1 MQKDD
6 RRILTFAAIVCV
18 TCSLL
23 LSATAAVL
31 KKRQEYNVELDRK
44 LNVLKAFGVEVVN
57 AKGKRIVSADEVEA
71 YFTDY
76 ISEIILERD
85 SGSVLEGETSADLSS
100 DDLKL
105 KTKLPLY
112 LWTEDGRTTKYAFPI
127 SGYGLWS
134 TLYGYMA
141 LEGDLATVIGVT
153 FYKHNETPGLGG
165 EASAPWF
172 QNQFGGKTVWKDG
185 GLVPFEVVKGGVE
198 GRYPDGCD
206 HCVDGISA
214 ATITSNGIQDFIRE
228 DLEYYEAYF
237 KTIRGT

>member
-23 LSATAAVL
+23 LSGTAAVL
-31 KKRQEYNVELDRK
+31 KKRQEYNIELDRK

-71 YFTDY
+71 YFADH
-76 ISEIILERD
+76 ISERILDRD
-85 SGSVLEGETSADLSS
+85 TGTVLEGATSNELTS
-100 DDLKL
+100 DDLKY

-112 LWTEDGRTTKYAFPI
+112 LWSEDGQITKYAFPI

-141 LEGDLATVIGVT
+141 LEGDLATIIGVT
-153 FYKHNETPGLGG
+153 FYKHGETPGLGG

-172 QNQFGGKTVWKDG
+172 QNQFSGKKVWGDDG
-185 GLVPFEVVKGGVE
+185 LLPFEVVKGGVDA
-198 GRYPDGCD
+198 RYPDGCS

-228 DLEYYEAYF
+228 DLTYYEAYF

>member
-23 LSATAAVL
+23 LSGTAAVL
-31 KKRQEYNVELDRK
+31 KKRQEYNIELDRK

-71 YFTDY
+71 YFADH
-76 ISEIILERD
+76 ISERILDRD
-85 SGSVLEGETSADLSS
+85 TGSVLEGATSNELTS
-100 DDLKL
+100 DDLKY

-112 LWTEDGRTTKYAFPI
+112 LWSEDGRTTKYAFPI

-141 LEGDLATVIGVT
+141 LEGDLATVVGVT

-165 EASAPWF
+165 EASTPKF
-172 QNQFGGKTVWKDG
+172 LNQFRGKKVWGDG
-185 GLVPFEVVKGGVE
+185 SILPFEVVKGGVDA
-198 GRYPDGCD
+198 RYPDGCS

-228 DLEYYEAYF
+228 DLTYYEAYF